1 MVRVDFL
8 VLFLVLE
15 EMLSAFTV
23 DNEVSCGLVIFDF
36 VMLRYIPSIPTLL
49 RIVITI
55 GY

>member
-1 MVRVDFL
+1 MRVGTIL
-8 VLFLVLE
+8 LFLVLE